1 MVNKKNIIKS
11 NIGPS
16 ISVRL
21 FHEAK
26 ARKRE
31 QAPRSIQLHQRQ
43 QNLNSKCFMERQ
55 KHEPGRMS
63 QLQPPKK

>member
-1 MVNKKNIIKS
+1 MENKKNIIKS
-11 NIGPS
+11 NIGLG

-21 FHEAK
+21 FHETQ

-31 QAPRSIQLHQRQ
+31 QAARSIQLHQRQ

-55 KHEPGRMS
+55 KHEPRRMS

>member
-21 FHEAK
+21 FHETK